1 MVLTVM
7 LAVVAVA
14 ALVACIVLYK
24 KYSASKIM
32 ASIEAQNASRLQLE
46 LERVAAS
53 GKAEAERVEA
63 EWSRALDRAQAAA
76 EEIREAEARA
86 AAMRLD
92 DVQRLNEVQI
102 RELKTSYEA
111 QIAELKESHRV
122 QLEHEREVLGER
134 FKALAADVLRDNSRQ
149 LDERSRASIEAVI
162 SPMKSSIEEF
172 TKGYRECYAVENRD
186 RLSLREE
193 IRSLHELNSRVG
205 REAGRL
211 ATALKGNTRVQGQWG
226 EMVLANI
233 LEHSGLQQSRWFVT
247 QESTTIGADGS
258 RLRPDAVIHCP
269 KDRDIIIDSK
279 VSLTAYL
286 RMLDADSDQE
296 KADLAK
302 AHLQSV
308 ENHIK
313 ALRDKD
319 YQKNIGAKKGD
330 FVLMF
335 MPHEGAYLAA
345 MNANPDLWMKAYD
358 SHVVM
363 VSPTH
368 LVTVVHLVEQ
378 MWLTEDQT
386 VNTLRIAEFGTKLL
400 ESLTAFLADLDAVGT
415 GLDRARSSYE
425 NAVKRFTSGNNNVVR
440 MAERLHELG
449 LKSKK
454 KMPVRFADSEAI
466 ADDEAVNAPRIEE
479 SAG

>member
-1 MVLTVM
+1 MILSII
-7 LAVVAVA
+7 LAVLAVA
-14 ALVACIVLYK
+14 AIAACIVIYR
-24 KYSASKIM
+24 KYTAAQLSAS
-32 ASIEAQNASRLQLE
+32 AEALNASRLQQE
-46 LERVAAS
+46 LNS
-53 GKAEAERVEA
+53 
-63 EWSRALDRAQAAA
+63 SRRAA
-76 EEIREAEARA
+76 EEIRAAEAKA
-86 AAMRLD
+86 AADR
-92 DVQRLNEVQI
+92 
-102 RELKTSYEA
+102 
-111 QIAELKESHRV
+111 IAELKETHRA

-134 FKALAADVLRDNSRQ
+134 FKAIAADVLRDNSRQ

-162 SPMKSSIEEF
+162 SPMKTSIEEF

-193 IRSLHELNSRVG
+193 IKSLHELNSQVG

-211 ATALKGNTRVQGQWG
+211 AAALKGNTRVQGRWG

-247 QESTTIGADGS
+247 QESTTAADDGQ

-286 RMLDADSDQE
+286 RMLEADSDQE
-296 KADLAK
+296 RADLAK

-313 ALRDKD
+313 ALRDKE
-319 YQKNIGAKKGD
+319 YQKNIGARKGD

-368 LVTVVHLVEQ
+368 LITVVHLVEQ
-378 MWLTEDQT
+378 MWQTEDQT

-400 ESLTAFLADLDAVGT
+400 ESLTSFLADLDAVGT
-415 GLDRARSSYE
+415 GLDRARASYDS
-425 NAVKRFTSGNNNVVR
+425 AVKRFTSGNNNVVR

-454 KMPVRFADSEAI
+454 KIPARFSDTDTE
-466 ADDEAVNAPRIEE
+466 DT
-479 SAG
+479 AGDTAGSIVSGAE